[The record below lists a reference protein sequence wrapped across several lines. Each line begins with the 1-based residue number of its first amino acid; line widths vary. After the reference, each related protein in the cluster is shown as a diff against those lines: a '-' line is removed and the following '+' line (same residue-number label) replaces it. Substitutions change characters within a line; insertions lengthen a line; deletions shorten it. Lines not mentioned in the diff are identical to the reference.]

1 MDFRFR
7 QNLPIAR
14 FSHIFNIQDAYVQR
28 AKYTIYNPYLMT
40 YLYIHICIRMYI
52 CITYILHYFNI
63 DQSYIII
70 YISTVHPHSF
80 SNIHNTSTIPWRK
93 PGEASKK
100 CQFKTGLLLLTFI
113 SQGENNQFEVVPKE
127 IKKRLHSGEQVSHVS
142 QVRQCFLSIWPRPL
156 IM

>member
-1 MDFRFR
+1 
-7 QNLPIAR
+7 
-14 FSHIFNIQDAYVQR
+14 
-28 AKYTIYNPYLMT
+28 MT

-142 QVRQCFLSIWPRPL
+142 QVRQCFLSI
-156 IM
+156 